1 MRSHMLRPYGLIAS
15 MTCALATVTTSTASS
30 QATGGST
37 ATNLDISP
45 GDRVRV
51 VAAEYGDAPQI
62 ATIAA
67 VRGDGIVFRRERQ
80 DDTLLIPFA
89 HLGHLDVSDGRRTH
103 VGAGLGIG
111 LAGGALVGALA
122 GRASYS
128 KNDFPLL
135 FSPVALTAGGAVLG
149 GLAGAVIG
157 GIVGAIP
164 TERWRTVP
172 LNSRVDDAQA
182 SVNLVPSPKGPRL
195 AVGVA
200 LRF

>member
-1 MRSHMLRPYGLIAS
+1 MRSHMLRPYGLIAA
-15 MTCALATVTTSTASS
+15 MACALAAADSSAASS
-30 QATGGST
+30 QAPGGST
-37 ATNLDISP
+37 ATSLDISS

-89 HLGHLDVSDGRRTH
+89 HLGQLDVSEGRRTH

-111 LAGGALVGALA
+111 LAGGALVGALVF
-122 GRASYS
+122 RESYN
-128 KNDFPLL
+128 KNDF
-135 FSPVALTAGGAVLG
+135 FSPSPGALTAGGAVLG

-157 GIVGAIP
+157 GIIGSIS
-164 TERWRTVP
+164 TERWRTGP
-172 LNSRVDDAQA
+172 LNSRVDDPRA
-182 SVNLVPSPKGPRL
+182 SVDLIPSSKGPRL
-195 AVGVA
+195 AVRVA
-200 LRF
+200 VPF